1 MSAARSASAGLA
13 AAAEA
18 AEIPGKIVDEAIAWA
33 VRLDFNVPTPQSR
46 AAFARWLAA
55 SPLHAAAWARV
66 QSLNADF
73 ARLPARLAHDTL
85 DAADALRGAR
95 ARRRRDALR
104 ALAFGG
110 VALAAGWS
118 GYRHAP
124 WQRLVADYATATGE
138 RRTVALADGTV
149 IVLNT
154 DSAIDVRMD
163 SVQRRIALRRGE
175 MLVTTGHDAQ
185 ARARRPFW
193 VGTPFG
199 AMQALG
205 TRFTVRLYET
215 DARISVQEG
224 AVQLHPAS
232 GAPADPGAPVVHAG
246 QSGRLAA
253 DGASLVPAP
262 AADPAGWVDGVIAA
276 RGMRLDAL
284 LAELGRYR
292 VGHIACDA
300 RVAALPV
307 SGVFQLGDT
316 GATLQFLVQTL
327 PVRVRFLTRFWV
339 MVGPDGA
346 A

>member
-1 MSAARSASAGLA
+1 MSAARSASAGMA
-13 AAAEA
+13 AAADA
-18 AEIPGKIVDEAIAWA
+18 AEIPGNIVDEAIAWA
-33 VRLDFNVPTPQSR
+33 VRLDFNVPTPQGR
-46 AAFARWLAA
+46 EAFARWLAA
-55 SPLHAAAWARV
+55 SPLHAAAWGRV

-85 DAADALRGAR
+85 DAADALRAAR
-95 ARRRRDALR
+95 ARQRRDALR
-104 ALAFGG
+104 ALAFGS

-124 WQRLVADYATATGE
+124 WQRLVADYSTATGE
-138 RRTVALADGTV
+138 RRTIALADGTV
-149 IVLNT
+149 VVLNT
-154 DSAIDVRMD
+154 DSAVDVRMD
-163 SVQRRIALRRGE
+163 SVQRRITLRRGE

-205 TRFTVRLYET
+205 TRFTVRLYAA

-224 AVQLHPAS
+224 AVQLHPAT
-232 GAPADPGAPVVHAG
+232 GLPADPGAPIVHAG
-246 QSGRLAA
+246 QSGRLGA

-284 LAELGRYR
+284 LAELARYR
-292 VGHIACDA
+292 SGHVGCDA

-316 GATLQFLVQTL
+316 DATLQFLVQTL
-327 PVRVRFLTRFWV
+327 PVKVRFLTRFWV
-339 MVGPDGA
+339 MVGPDGTA
-346 A
+346 